1 MRSFLPEDRASMT
14 IFEGVSPELHAT
26 GTRLDTISDSSE
38 CEERKPDFHFVT
50 RDSCDYDHAEY

>member
-1 MRSFLPEDRASMT
+1 MT
-14 IFEGVSPELHAT
+14 IFEGVSPELHAA